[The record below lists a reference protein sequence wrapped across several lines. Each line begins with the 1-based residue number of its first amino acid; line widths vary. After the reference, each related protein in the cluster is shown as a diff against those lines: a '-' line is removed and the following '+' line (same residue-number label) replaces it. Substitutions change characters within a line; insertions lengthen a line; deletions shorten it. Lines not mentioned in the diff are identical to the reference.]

1 MSRSALP
8 PLAIG
13 AVVSNEFQ
21 DSWELTLR
29 QAGLRLP
36 PHACFDAAVAAMH
49 ISAVPSLTSPGLGET
64 GDVGFRRLMPAERA
78 SCDYWRRGG
87 RCLYRV
93 RLCKATFGQAGYAI

>member
-13 AVVSNEFQ
+13 PVVPNEFQ

-29 QAGLRLP
+29 QASRLHLLRLQ

-49 ISAVPSLTSPGLGET
+49 VSAVPSLTSRGPGQT
-64 GDVGFRRLMPAERA
+64 RDVGFRKHCAAPDKPMAWSDTGRRL
-78 SCDYWRRGG
+78 S
-87 RCLYRV
+87 
-93 RLCKATFGQAGYAI
+93 

>member
-13 AVVSNEFQ
+13 PVVSNEFQ

-36 PHACFDAAVAAMH
+36 PHAWFEPQLLQCTLV
-49 ISAVPSLTSPGLGET
+49 L
-64 GDVGFRRLMPAERA
+64 
-78 SCDYWRRGG
+78 
-87 RCLYRV
+87 
-93 RLCKATFGQAGYAI
+93 